1 MRQGGKLLYLAAAR
15 EDILDIARFHLERV
29 GPKSARKITE
39 EIERK
44 ILKLADFPL
53 LGPSHPDE
61 VLANHGYRKLVL
73 LSPYVCIY
81 KPIDGDVYI
90 YRIVN
95 GAIDYPKLLY

>member
-1 MRQGGKLLYLAAAR
+1 MKQGSKLFYLAAAR
-15 EDILDIARFHLERV
+15 EDILNIARFHLEKV
-29 GPKSARKITE
+29 GPASARKVTE

-61 VLANHGYRKLVL
+61 VLANHGYRKLVVL
-73 LSPYVCIY
+73 APYVCIY
-81 KPIDGDVYI
+81 KPVDGSIYI
-90 YRIVN
+90 HRIVN